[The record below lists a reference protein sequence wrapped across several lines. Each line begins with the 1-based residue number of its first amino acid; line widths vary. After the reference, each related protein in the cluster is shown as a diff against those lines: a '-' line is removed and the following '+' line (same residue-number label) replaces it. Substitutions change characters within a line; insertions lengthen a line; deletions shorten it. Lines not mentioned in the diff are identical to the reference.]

1 MKVRRYV
8 RYNIQYLKT
17 NLNYAYLREIYL
29 YFYFVS
35 TFLLVGGV
43 PLHTDEANYI
53 GKWVRCTYKNISF
66 LYITGLICACD
77 FEMHK
82 ENTFRY

>member
-35 TFLLVGGV
+35 TFLPVGGV

-53 GKWVRCTYKNISF
+53 GKWVRCTKISPF
-66 LYITGLICACD
+66 CT
-77 FEMHK
+77 
-82 ENTFRY
+82 